1 VDTTISTSAF
11 AAIAS
16 GIADALGITVQPQP
30 TAHTHGGC
38 INESYRWDGSA
49 GPLFV
54 KVAGV
59 ERLGMLAAEA
69 AGLHELAAANAVR
82 IPRVLA
88 TGAAA
93 DHAYLVLE
101 WIELGAS
108 SPAAAGRLGEQLA
121 RQHGV
126 RAAQFGWHR
135 DNTIG
140 STPQINGW
148 TPDWP
153 EFFRERRLRFQ
164 LDLARANGHDGRLQQ
179 RGMQLLASVREFFT
193 SHQVMPSLLHGD
205 LWGGNWGVDANDAP
219 VLFDPA
225 VYFGDREADIAMTR
239 LFGGFGAEFHAAYAA
254 HWPLDVG
261 AAVRADLYNLYHVL
275 NHLNLFGAG
284 YLRQAESMLDRLLAE
299 LGH

>member
-1 VDTTISTSAF
+1 
-11 AAIAS
+11 
-16 GIADALGITVQPQP
+16 
-30 TAHTHGGC
+30 
-38 INESYRWDGSA
+38 
-49 GPLFV
+49 LFV
-54 KVAGV
+54 KVAGI
-59 ERLGMLAAEA
+59 ERLGMLEAEA
-69 AGLHELAAANAVR
+69 AGLHELAAANGVR

-101 WIELGAS
+101 WIELDHAA
-108 SPAAAGRLGEQLA
+108 PAAAGRLGEQLA
-121 RQHGV
+121 RQHRV
-126 RAAQFGWHR
+126 SAAQFGWHR

-140 STPQINGW
+140 STPQINAW

-153 EFFRERRLRFQ
+153 EFFRERRLRIQ
-164 LDLARANGHDGRLQQ
+164 LELARANGHDGRLQQ
-179 RGMQLLASVREFFT
+179 RGMRLLAGVQDFFT
-193 SHQVMPSLLHGD
+193 SHRVMPSLLHGD
-205 LWGGNWGVDANDAP
+205 LWGGNWGVDANGAP

-239 LFGGFGAEFHAAYAA
+239 LFGGFGPEFHAAYAA